1 MSVWVLHYIKQNSNS
16 IQLGARICKHQ
27 WWFGGTNHPS
37 HAMVFDCRFARIFS
51 YCMREGLSFQSWE
64 ILNEWLFVPIFFFN
78 YSNLPQII
86 FGEIFF
92 FLWHCSSPYFLTNN
106 HSLFH
111 ELCFRESS
119 GTRMKWIYL
128 MWGDLYFHVICFQI
142 QWSMCFDTYFYILI
156 FLLNIMVTINNV
168 MFKYL
173 K

>member
-1 MSVWVLHYIKQNSNS
+1 MSGY
-16 IQLGARICKHQ
+16 
-27 WWFGGTNHPS
+27 
-37 HAMVFDCRFARIFS
+37 
-51 YCMREGLSFQSWE
+51 
-64 ILNEWLFVPIFFFN
+64 FVPIFFFFN

-92 FLWHCSSPYFLTNN
+92 FFLWHCSSLYFLTNN

-111 ELCFRESS
+111 ELCFRDSS

-128 MWGDLYFHVICFQI
+128 MWGDLYFHVKCFQI
-142 QWSMCFDTYFYILI
+142 QGRICFNTYFYILI
-156 FLLNIMVTINNV
+156 FLLINIMVTTNNF